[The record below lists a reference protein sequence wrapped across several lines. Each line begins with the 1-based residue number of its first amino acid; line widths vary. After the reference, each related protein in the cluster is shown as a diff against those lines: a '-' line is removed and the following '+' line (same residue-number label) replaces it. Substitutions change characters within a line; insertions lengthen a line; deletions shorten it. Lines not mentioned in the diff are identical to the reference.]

1 MGVVQ
6 GSGLGLST
14 LDSRPSSLDSALPK
28 PEAHAIRP
36 KAGGHH

>member
-1 MGVVQ
+1 MGVVM
-6 GSGLGLST
+6 GGAFDFRL
-14 LDSRPSSLDSALPK
+14 SSLDSVLPK